1 MKPSFLNTTLEEE
14 LKDIGQL
21 IKNIENEIQKTQ
33 KGIEKTESL
42 ERLKEI
48 YLTYQGDDEI
58 VSSLEL
64 AEEIKNEKEEHKI
77 ITGWSGLDKIIKGF
91 RLGQV
96 ITVSGITKHGKTSW
110 CIDLTNKI
118 PEEKP
123 VWFPMEEGAKEL
135 IRKFLERG
143 EEPPIFY
150 TPRSVKIY
158 NLQWIEMKIIESIA
172 KHGSKIIFIDQLDF
186 IVAMSGDDHHLRVGQ
201 TMRDLKRLAV
211 KWNIVIV
218 LICHL
223 RKTRLDVNPDL
234 DDLKGSGSIAQESDT
249 VIIIWRETKRINNE
263 VVLSN
268 NTNVSVQANRRYG
281 LTGNIKM
288 VCVDGHYREQDFI
301 TEHQAQAEA
310 NKAFEESV

>member
-1 MKPSFLNTTLEEE
+1 
-14 LKDIGQL
+14 
-21 IKNIENEIQKTQ
+21 
-33 KGIEKTESL
+33 
-42 ERLKEI
+42 
-48 YLTYQGDDEI
+48 
-58 VSSLEL
+58 
-64 AEEIKNEKEEHKI
+64 
-77 ITGWSGLDKIIKGF
+77 
-91 RLGQV
+91 
-96 ITVSGITKHGKTSW
+96 
-110 CIDLTNKI
+110 
-118 PEEKP
+118 
-123 VWFPMEEGAKEL
+123 
-135 IRKFLERG
+135 
-143 EEPPIFY
+143 
-150 TPRSVKIY
+150 
-158 NLQWIEMKIIESIA
+158 
-172 KHGSKIIFIDQLDF
+172 
-186 IVAMSGDDHHLRVGQ
+186 MSGDDHHLRVGQ